1 MICDNIQAIK
11 AALPVGTRLVAV
23 SKFHPLSSIEQAYAA
38 GQRIFAESRPQE
50 LAAKVAQVAELAK
63 SAEAV
68 EPAKNPLEGLQ
79 WHFIGHLQTNK
90 LSLVLPFVG
99 LVESVDSLHLL
110 EAINNWGIAHEKTID
125 ILLEAHIA
133 REESKQGFSFEEIRV
148 ILSNRN
154 LYERVRFRGLM
165 AMASNTPDME
175 AVREEFAGLRD
186 FFNTLQSPE
195 FSELSIGM
203 SNDWPIAL
211 ECGST
216 MVRIG
221 TAIFGAREY

>member
-68 EPAKNPLEGLQ
+68 EPAKNPFEGLQ

-90 LSLVLPFVG
+90 LSLVLPFVS

-125 ILLEAHIA
+125 VLLEAHIA
-133 REESKQGFSFEEIRV
+133 REESKQGFSFEQIRD

-203 SNDWPIAL
+203 SNDWPVAL